1 MPDLSLQTA
10 MVSYGHTKPL
20 IDGTVNSDR
29 VNLVHVP
36 VSPIP
41 TAFRRMV
48 RGLEYDVSEMAM
60 ATYLCALAHHKP
72 ITAFPAFVLRR
83 FEHDEISYNT
93 KSGIKSPADLK
104 GRRVGLRS

>member
-20 IDGTVNSDR
+20 IDGTVHSDR
-29 VNLVHVP
+29 INLVHVP

-48 RGLEYDVSEMAM
+48 RGLEYDLS
-60 ATYLCALAHHKP
+60 LIH
-72 ITAFPAFVLRR
+72 I
-83 FEHDEISYNT
+83 
-93 KSGIKSPADLK
+93 
-104 GRRVGLRS
+104 

>member
-1 MPDLSLQTA
+1 MPELSLQTA
-10 MVSYGHTKPL
+10 MVNYGYTRPL
-20 IDGTVNSDR
+20 IDGTVKSDR
-29 VNLVHVP
+29 VDLVHVP

-60 ATYLCALAHHKP
+60 STYLCALEHHKP

-83 FEHDEISYNT
+83 FDHDEISYNT
-93 KSGIKSPADLK
+93 KSGIESPAEL
-104 GRRVGLRS
+104 